1 MMTFDISL
9 SKHAIHSLKIKTANA
24 TMQFSPFS
32 RSLFRNLNYFAV
44 SFPKSMNSIQE
55 FSLRKLAFIVS
66 IWDIRAFLRY
76 ALYRVSYPSSHH
88 VDQIRITVKLI
99 PYGLIQ
105 LTCTT

>member
-1 MMTFDISL
+1 MTFDIPL
-9 SKHAIHSLKIKTANA
+9 SKHAIYSLKIKTANA
-24 TMQFSPFS
+24 TMQFSPFL
-32 RSLFRNLNYFAV
+32 RSFFRNPNYFAV

-66 IWDIRAFLRY
+66 IWDIPAFLRC
-76 ALYRVSYPSSHH
+76 ALYRVSYPSSHCI
-88 VDQIRITVKLI
+88 DQFRNTMKFI